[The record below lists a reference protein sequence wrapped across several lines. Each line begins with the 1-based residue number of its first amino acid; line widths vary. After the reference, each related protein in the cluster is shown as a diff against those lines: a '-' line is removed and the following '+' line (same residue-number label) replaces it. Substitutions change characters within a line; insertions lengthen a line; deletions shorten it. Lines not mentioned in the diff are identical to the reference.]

1 MIMKMISIT
10 FLTKFLS
17 MIKRPIFKNNN
28 FMNVLAKDVGSTLN
42 QIVNLIEK
50 KRILKKQK

>member
-50 KRILKKQK
+50 KRILKNQK